1 MVHSLSYGKRYY
13 SILQIERNGAPSEN
27 RICLGVA
34 QVVECLIW
42 SQEVAGSSP
51 VTQTKIP
58 GSKEFRVVHPIGKIG

>member
-13 SILQIERNGAPSEN
+13 SILQIERNGAPAEN

-51 VTQTKIP
+51 VT
-58 GSKEFRVVHPIGKIG
+58 